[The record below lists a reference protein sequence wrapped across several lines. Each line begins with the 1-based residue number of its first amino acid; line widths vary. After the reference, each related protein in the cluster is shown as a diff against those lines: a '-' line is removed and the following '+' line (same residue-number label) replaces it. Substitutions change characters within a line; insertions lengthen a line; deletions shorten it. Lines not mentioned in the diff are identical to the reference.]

1 LSRAARQEAYRSPG
15 RQGIVTQEKPPLL
28 DRFMDRVFEG
38 ATSGR
43 LTARRA
49 LAAIIILTTAVTVL
63 AGLIMRLFDHSAYS
77 TFGSGMWWAV
87 QTVTTVG
94 YGDNLPD
101 NRLGYV
107 VASILMLTGIAFL
120 TVATA
125 TITAMLVEA
134 RHRKEPHDLESPVA
148 REIELLRAELEEL
161 RRDLQARG

>member
-1 LSRAARQEAYRSPG
+1 
-15 RQGIVTQEKPPLL
+15 
-28 DRFMDRVFEG
+28 
-38 ATSGR
+38 
-43 LTARRA
+43 
-49 LAAIIILTTAVTVL
+49 
-63 AGLIMRLFDHSAYS
+63 
-77 TFGSGMWWAV
+77 MWWAV

-134 RHRKEPHDLESPVA
+134 RHRKEPHHEESPVA

>member
-1 LSRAARQEAYRSPG
+1 
-15 RQGIVTQEKPPLL
+15 VTQEKPPLL

-49 LAAIIILTTAVTVL
+49 LAAIIVLTTAVTVL

-107 VASILMLTGIAFL
+107 VAAILMLTGIAFL

-134 RHRKEPHDLESPVA
+134 RHRKEPHHEESPVA
-148 REIELLRAELEEL
+148 REIELLRVELEEL

>member
-1 LSRAARQEAYRSPG
+1 
-15 RQGIVTQEKPPLL
+15 
-28 DRFMDRVFEG
+28 M
-38 ATSGR
+38 
-43 LTARRA
+43 
-49 LAAIIILTTAVTVL
+49 
-63 AGLIMRLFDHSAYS
+63 
-77 TFGSGMWWAV
+77 

-134 RHRKEPHDLESPVA
+134 RHRKEPHDEESPVA